1 MSDDAP
7 EVLPTAAEEP
17 PDDAAPRRR
26 FGAVAL
32 AVLVGAALLALV
44 VGLGAWMSLRS
55 KVSVPDV
62 TGLPVPIA
70 VEQILAA
77 QLATATMGTVATADY
92 DAGLVVRQSPT
103 ATGLVPIGT
112 PVDLLVAVPPTMT
125 VAPNVVLDT
134 IPVAGAKLGYALL
147 RPVVYQQLSQSVPY
161 GRVVSQMPR
170 AGQAITTGQQV
181 ALFMSIGPGSGGA
194 AVPSVLGKTLEGAAA
209 SITEVYLVPV
219 LLNEGPGINPKDTVT
234 DQVPTPGT
242 RIPIGSAVPLITS
255 GAAN

>member
-17 PDDAAPRRR
+17 PAEASHRRR
-26 FGAVAL
+26 FGVA
-32 AVLVGAALLALV
+32 ALV
-44 VGLGAWMSLRS
+44 VLVVVAVLALGTGLGAWMSLRS

-70 VEQILAA
+70 VEQILGA
-77 QLATATMGTVATADY
+77 QLATATMGTVATSNY
-92 DAGLVVRQSPT
+92 DSGLVVRQSPT

-112 PVDLLVAVPPTMT
+112 PVDLLVAVPPTTT
-125 VAPNVVLDT
+125 VTPNVVLDT
-134 IPVAGAKLGYALL
+134 IPGAGVKLGYALL

-181 ALFMSIGPGSGGA
+181 AVFVSIGPGTGGA
-194 AVPSVLGKTLEGAAA
+194 AVPSVLGKTLDAAAA

-219 LLNEGPGINPKDTVT
+219 LLNEGPDTNPKDTVT
-234 DQVPTPGT
+234 DQVPAPGT
-242 RIPIGSAVPLITS
+242 RIPIGAAVPLVTS
-255 GAAN
+255 GTAN